1 MIEVH
6 LVAVAPVKA
15 HPAHA
20 LENGVDVLLILLD
33 GIGVVKAHVA
43 VAAVVFGKPEVE
55 ADALDVPDVKVPVGL
70 GRKAR
75 ADARDVLVPSGSLL
89 TVGRGMTAPQTGPVA
104 VGLKISLNDAAD
116 EIGRTRAGVLLFFFV
131 IDRIGHS
138 LNVVS
143 SKAIAAPEGVA
154 AGAIP
159 IPR

>member
-1 MIEVH
+1 M
-6 LVAVAPVKA
+6 
-15 HPAHA
+15 
-20 LENGVDVLLILLD
+20 
-33 GIGVVKAHVA
+33 
-43 VAAVVFGKPEVE
+43 
-55 ADALDVPDVKVPVGL
+55 KVPVGL